1 MSRYR
6 AAVAGKAL
14 SYLSSGFVEENT
26 RGAVRGGN
34 TARLLARRLRESM
47 PVAVSDT
54 SQFNP
59 RGLPHLTIPS
69 RWLED
74 DFAAWLEERME
85 QRGMSQ
91 RMLALRAG
99 VSHSS
104 VSRLLSGDRSPS
116 LPTAL
121 ALLRVLAAEP
131 RGDAPRAVREAS

>member
-1 MSRYR
+1 M
-6 AAVAGKAL
+6 AV
-14 SYLSSGFVEENT
+14 T
-26 RGAVRGGN
+26 
-34 TARLLARRLRESM
+34 
-47 PVAVSDT
+47 DT
-54 SQFNP
+54 SQFNA
-59 RGLPHLTIPS
+59 RGLQHLTIPP

-74 DFAAWLEERME
+74 DFAAWLQESMK

-121 ALLRVLAAEP
+121 ALLRVLANEP
-131 RGDAPRAVREAS
+131 LGRARPAVIEAS

>member
-1 MSRYR
+1 MS
-6 AAVAGKAL
+6 
-14 SYLSSGFVEENT
+14 
-26 RGAVRGGN
+26 
-34 TARLLARRLRESM
+34 
-47 PVAVSDT
+47 VAVSDT

-59 RGLPHLTIPS
+59 RGLQHLTIPS

-74 DFAAWLEERME
+74 DFAAWLQERME
-85 QRGMSQ
+85 LRGMSQ

-131 RGDAPRAVREAS
+131 RSDAPPAVREAS

>member
-1 MSRYR
+1 
-6 AAVAGKAL
+6 
-14 SYLSSGFVEENT
+14 
-26 RGAVRGGN
+26 
-34 TARLLARRLRESM
+34 M
-47 PVAVSDT
+47 PVAVSDP
-54 SQFNP
+54 SQLNA
-59 RGLPHLTIPS
+59 RALQHLTIPP

-74 DFAAWLEERME
+74 DFAAWLEESMK

-121 ALLRVLAAEP
+121 ALLRVLANEP
-131 RGDAPRAVREAS
+131 RALARPVAREAN

>member
-1 MSRYR
+1 M
-6 AAVAGKAL
+6 AVTDT
-14 SYLSSGFVEENT
+14 STF
-26 RGAVRGGN
+26 
-34 TARLLARRLRESM
+34 TAR
-47 PVAVSDT
+47 
-54 SQFNP
+54 
-59 RGLPHLTIPS
+59 GLQHLTIPS

-74 DFAAWLEERME
+74 DFAAWLQESMT

-121 ALLRVLAAEP
+121 ALLRVLANEP
-131 RGDAPRAVREAS
+131 LALARPVAREAS

>member
-1 MSRYR
+1 MTGGG
-6 AAVAGKAL
+6 V
-14 SYLSSGFVEENT
+14 
-26 RGAVRGGN
+26 VRGGN
-34 TARLLARRLRESM
+34 TARWVARVVRDPV

-54 SQFNP
+54 SQFNR
-59 RGLPHLTIPS
+59 RGLQHLTIPD

-74 DFAAWLEERME
+74 DFGLWLQERMQ

-104 VSRLLSGDRSPS
+104 VSRLLTGDRSPS

-121 ALLRVLAAEP
+121 ALLRVLAGEP
-131 RGDAPRAVREAS
+131 LGDAVPSAREPS

>member
-1 MSRYR
+1 
-6 AAVAGKAL
+6 
-14 SYLSSGFVEENT
+14 
-26 RGAVRGGN
+26 
-34 TARLLARRLRESM
+34 M

-131 RGDAPRAVREAS
+131 AATHLASQGKPARSTARPPPDPPGLEPKVVRTAILRAGFAGVASRIDTD